1 MQNKLLRA
9 ILHIFNSLISV
20 FYALL
25 FYHVDHGNRRNKVC
39 LINGNHQPLGIG
51 STESFYI
58 IVFMVSCSVEQGKVL
73 CIGILNVTKIHRQIG
88 KENMLEIACACNFSL
103 EWRALLVLNPAT
115 REPQSFL
122 LQSFNIV
129 TLRLFYIHTILE

>member
-1 MQNKLLRA
+1 M
-9 ILHIFNSLISV
+9 ISV

-73 CIGILNVTKIHRQIG
+73 SIGILNVTKNSPANK

-103 EWRALLVLNPAT
+103 ELRALLALN
-115 REPQSFL
+115 L
-122 LQSFNIV
+122 LQENCI
-129 TLRLFYIHTILE
+129 LFCYNLLILLLFVCCSYTQSWSNYNWLSDYKYI